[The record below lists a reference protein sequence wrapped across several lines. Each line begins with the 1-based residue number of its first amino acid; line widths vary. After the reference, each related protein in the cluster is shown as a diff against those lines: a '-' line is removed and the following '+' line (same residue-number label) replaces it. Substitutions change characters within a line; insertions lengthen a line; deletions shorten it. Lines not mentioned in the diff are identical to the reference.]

1 MKISTLLFFGL
12 FQFVISGILANI
24 LPVSFDS
31 IGVILAVLSII
42 SIPFIVY
49 RGEKVSIIIILSLF
63 ISLLY
68 LIYCVNTFEVIAGLD
83 ASRYYAFLLQYDSI
97 KDIINDA
104 ILRVLSFHD
113 NGIINGPGSYFVF
126 GAPVHFF
133 FLMMPSK
140 FASYIVI
147 FNYIF
152 KMIFLYIF
160 KNIIDGYISKVYC
173 SILISLLV
181 LSPTLNYFVAIFG
194 KDVFIFSLTFLL
206 AHYAIKILNSELT
219 FKNPIILAGVVL
231 LAFYCLLLRPYSPVV
246 ACLYAILI
254 TGHVRYAKFAV
265 LGTLAVIGLYATRNL
280 LIIVNW
286 PLLFG
291 FMYLAPNP
299 VSATNYDN
307 YTLFPV
313 LCVILTIIII
323 SVRLFGANTILID
336 KKLIL
341 SLVLIFVYSAIMTL
355 VGFYANAENSYGLG
369 SVGDAI
375 FRKQLLIIPLV
386 LLSIILL
393 YRTKMKRV
401 HL

>member
-1 MKISTLLFFGL
+1 MKISTLVLFAA
-12 FQFVISGILANI
+12 FQFIISGILANL
-24 LPVSFDS
+24 LPVTFDS
-31 IGVILAVLSII
+31 IGIILIALSLV
-42 SIPFIVY
+42 SIPFIIY
-49 RGEKVSIIIILSLF
+49 KGERSSIIIILSLF
-63 ISLLY
+63 LSVLY
-68 LIYCVNTFEVIAGLD
+68 LFYCINNFEVIAGLD

-97 KDIINDA
+97 KDIVNDA

-113 NGIINGPGSYFVF
+113 NGIINGPGSYFIF

-133 FLMMPSK
+133 FLMMPTK
-140 FASYIVI
+140 FASYIVV
-147 FNYIF
+147 FNYIC
-152 KMIFLYIF
+152 KMLFLYIF
-160 KNIIDGYISKVYC
+160 KNIIDGYISKIYC
-173 SILISLLV
+173 SVLISLLI

-194 KDVFIFSLTFLL
+194 KDVFIFMLTFLL
-206 AHYAIKILNSELT
+206 AYYIIKIISDNSI
-219 FKNPIILAGVVL
+219 FKRPLVIAAIVILSL
-231 LAFYCLLLRPYSPVV
+231 YCLLLRPYSPVV
-246 ACLYAILI
+246 AFLYAILI
-254 TGHVRYAKFAV
+254 VGHVRYTKLTFI
-265 LGTLAVIGLYATRNL
+265 GTLLVVGLYAAKNI

-313 LCVILTIIII
+313 LCVILTVIILV
-323 SVRLFGANTILID
+323 VRLFGASTIIVD
-336 KKLIL
+336 RKLIL
-341 SLVLIFVYSAIMTL
+341 SLSMIFIYSAIMTL

-386 LLSIILL
+386 LLSIMLL

-401 HL
+401 KL